1 MEHKQIV
8 ITEFGD
14 ANVLAIQHAS
24 TPSPQPGEVLVKV
37 AFSGVNPIDVKT
49 RAGLGWAAAQNK
61 DNLPWVP
68 GYDISGKVVSSGEG
82 GRRVLMMVMRWLD
95 LSVSQ
100 SEAVVQSV
108 RMCSRS

>member
-49 RAGLGWAAAQNK
+49 RA
-61 DNLPWVP
+61 
-68 GYDISGKVVSSGEG
+68 
-82 GRRVLMMVMRWLD
+82 
-95 LSVSQ
+95 
-100 SEAVVQSV
+100 
-108 RMCSRS
+108 

>member
-49 RAGLGWAAAQNK
+49 RAG
-61 DNLPWVP
+61 DYSLP
-68 GYDISGKVVSSGEG
+68 
-82 GRRVLMMVMRWLD
+82 
-95 LSVSQ
+95 Q
-100 SEAVVQSV
+100 
-108 RMCSRS
+108 MCKINFR